1 MVRIRKK
8 KCCHCKE
15 LFLPDPRNAK
25 RQKFCT
31 KPACRKASK
40 SASQRKWL
48 QKPENIGYF
57 KGPENVRRVQQWRKD
72 HPGYWRPKPK
82 NGTDALQDSLNAK
95 TTENIMDKT
104 HLTSD
109 ALQDLLIAQPTV
121 LLGLI
126 ANFTGSALQDDI
138 ASTVRR
144 LQQLG
149 QDILNP
155 SPCSKGGQH
164 DNQIPHP
171 ARTAPKGAEA
181 IQLARSSA
189 GS

>member
-15 LFLPDPRNAK
+15 LFLPDPRHAK
-25 RQKFCT
+25 RQKFCN
-31 KPACRKASK
+31 KPACRRASK

-48 QKPENIGYF
+48 QKPENVGYF
-57 KGPENVRRVQQWRKD
+57 KGPENVQRVQQWRKD

-82 NGTDALQDSLNAK
+82 NGADALQDF
-95 TTENIMDKT
+95 
-104 HLTSD
+104 
-109 ALQDLLIAQPTV
+109 LIAQTTV
-121 LLGLI
+121 LFRLI

-155 SPCSKGGQH
+155 SPCSKGGRH

-181 IQLARSSA
+181 VQLARSSA
-189 GS
+189 VS